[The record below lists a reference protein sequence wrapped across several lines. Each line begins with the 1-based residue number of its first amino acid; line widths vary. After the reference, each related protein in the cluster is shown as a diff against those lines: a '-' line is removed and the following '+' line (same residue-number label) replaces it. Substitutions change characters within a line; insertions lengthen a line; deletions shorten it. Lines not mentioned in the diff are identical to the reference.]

1 MGLSR
6 KISKAKEN
14 KDSKPIKDRHISKA
28 ATLAASI
35 IVNEQVQARR
45 LYRREQAQ
53 MELSMM
59 NQVMAM
65 FLYILHDKHGYGHK
79 RLITLY
85 NQVCDLAAIM
95 NEMKDN
101 KDSNPV
107 DIYSILQVLED
118 ECDIKINPPNTPLPV
133 IMGGKSLGED
143 SFGNIRWEDV
153 QDERTND
160 TTTR

>member
-1 MGLSR
+1 MGLSK
-6 KISKAKEN
+6 KIAKKQEEQG
-14 KDSKPIKDRHISKA
+14 SKPIKDRHISKA

-35 IVNEQVQARR
+35 IINEQAQARR

-65 FLYILHDKHGYGHK
+65 FLYILHDKHGYSKK
-79 RLITLY
+79 RLLTLY
-85 NQVCDLAAIM
+85 NQVCDLAKIM

-107 DIYSILQVLED
+107 DIYSILGVLED

-143 SFGNIRWEDV
+143 AFGNIRWTEGDGNN
-153 QDERTND
+153 E
-160 TTTR
+160 

>member
-1 MGLSR
+1 MGLKN
-6 KISKAKEN
+6 KIAK
-14 KDSKPIKDRHISKA
+14 KKPEGRGNIVRTVSKA
-28 ATLAASI
+28 ARLASQLVLQERKDA
-35 IVNEQVQARR
+35 QR

-65 FLYILHDKHGYGHK
+65 FLYILHDKHGYGKK

-85 NQVCDLAAIM
+85 NQVCDLAKIM
-95 NEMKDN
+95 NEMKDE

-118 ECDIKINPPNTPLPV
+118 ECGIKINPPNTPLPV

-143 SFGNIRWEDV
+143 SFGNIKWEEI
-153 QDERTND
+153 QDDAE
-160 TTTR
+160 